1 MKRLLAL
8 LVLPVLLPLLLAGCA
23 NVRMIDAQVQAIA
36 TTSPIEPGARY
47 RFERLPSQ
55 VDQPRS
61 AQVEAIAQVALAQVG
76 LVRNDSAARYSAL
89 LGSRVQ
95 SYMAD
100 NWGNPLGA
108 PGGSYGQ
115 IIIGTGNTGSRV
127 GFGLGMGFPPPTWYR
142 HEVSL
147 LLRDLG
153 SNQVVYETR
162 AFHDGPWSDSDRIL
176 PALFEAALKDFP
188 KPPAGV
194 RRINIEI
201 PR

>member
-1 MKRLLAL
+1 MTRLLAL
-8 LVLPVLLPLLLAGCA
+8 LALTLLLTGCSS
-23 NVRMIDAQVQAIA
+23 VRLVDAQVQAIA
-36 TTSPIEPGARY
+36 TSAAIDKGARY

-55 VDQPRS
+55 ADQPRS

-76 LVRNDSAARYSAL
+76 LVRNDSAARYSVL

-115 IIIGTGNTGSRV
+115 IIIGTGNTGSMV
-127 GFGLGMGFPPPTWYR
+127 GFGLGMGFPSPTWYR
-142 HEVSL
+142 YEVSL

-162 AFHDGPWSDSDRIL
+162 AFHDGTWSDSDRIL

-188 KPPAGV
+188 TPPAGV

>member
-8 LVLPVLLPLLLAGCA
+8 LVLLVLLAGCA

-55 VDQPRS
+55 AEQPRS

-76 LVRNDSAARYSAL
+76 LVRNDSAARYSVL

-100 NWGNPLGA
+100 NWGNPLGT

-115 IIIGTGNTGSRV
+115 IIIGTGNTGSMV
-127 GFGLGMGFPPPTWYR
+127 GFGLSMGFPSPTWYR
-142 HEVSL
+142 YEVSL

-162 AFHDGPWSDSDRIL
+162 AFHDGTWSDNERIL

-194 RRINIEI
+194 RRINIEV

>member
-8 LVLPVLLPLLLAGCA
+8 LALPLLLTGCSS
-23 NVRMIDAQVQAIA
+23 VRLVDAQVQAIA
-36 TTSPIEPGARY
+36 TSTAIDKGARY

-55 VDQPRS
+55 ADQPRS

-76 LVRNDSAARYSAL
+76 LVRNDSAARYSVL

-100 NWGNPLGA
+100 NWGNPLGT

-115 IIIGTGNTGSRV
+115 IIIGTGNTGSMV
-127 GFGLGMGFPPPTWYR
+127 GFGLGMGFPSPTWYR
-142 HEVSL
+142 YEVSL

-162 AFHDGPWSDSDRIL
+162 AFHDGTWSDSDRIL

-188 KPPAGV
+188 TPPAGV

>member
-8 LVLPVLLPLLLAGCA
+8 LALTLLLTGCSS
-23 NVRMIDAQVQAIA
+23 VRLVDAQVQAIA
-36 TTSPIEPGARY
+36 TSTAIDKGARY

-55 VDQPRS
+55 ADQPRS

-76 LVRNDSAARYSAL
+76 LVRNDSAARYSVL

-100 NWGNPLGA
+100 NWGNPLGT

-115 IIIGTGNTGSRV
+115 IIIGTGNTGSMV
-127 GFGLGMGFPPPTWYR
+127 GFGLGMGFPSPTWYR
-142 HEVSL
+142 YEVSL

-162 AFHDGPWSDSDRIL
+162 AFHDGTWSDSDRIL

-188 KPPAGV
+188 TPPAGV

>member
-8 LVLPVLLPLLLAGCA
+8 LALTLLLTGCSS
-23 NVRMIDAQVQAIA
+23 VRLVDAQVQAIA
-36 TTSPIEPGARY
+36 TSTAIDKGARY

-55 VDQPRS
+55 ADQPRS

-76 LVRNDSAARYSAL
+76 LVRNDSAARYSVL

-100 NWGNPLGA
+100 NWGNPLGT

-115 IIIGTGNTGSRV
+115 IIIGTGNTGSMV
-127 GFGLGMGFPPPTWYR
+127 GFGLGMGFPSPTWYR
-142 HEVSL
+142 YEVSL

-153 SNQVVYETR
+153 SNHVVYETR
-162 AFHDGPWSDSDRIL
+162 AFHDGTWSDSDRIL

-188 KPPAGV
+188 TPPAGV

>member
-1 MKRLLAL
+1 MRRLLAL
-8 LVLPVLLPLLLAGCA
+8 LLLPLLLAGCA
-23 NVRMIDAQVQAIA
+23 GVRLVDAQVQAIA
-36 TTSPIEPGARY
+36 TSTAIEKGARY

-55 VDQPRS
+55 ADQASS

-76 LVRNDSAARYSAL
+76 LVRNDSAARYSVL

-95 SYMAD
+95 SYRAD
-100 NWGNPLGA
+100 NWGNPMGP
-108 PGGSYGQ
+108 PGGTYGQ
-115 IIIGTGNTGSRV
+115 VIIGTGNTGSMV
-127 GFGLGMGFPPPTWYR
+127 GFGLGMGFPSPTWYR
-142 HEVSL
+142 YEVSL

-162 AFHDGPWSDSDRIL
+162 AFHDGTWSDSNRIL

-188 KPPAGV
+188 TPPAGV

>member
-8 LVLPVLLPLLLAGCA
+8 LALTLLLTGCSS
-23 NVRMIDAQVQAIA
+23 VRLVDAQVQAIA
-36 TTSPIEPGARY
+36 TSTAIDKGARY

-55 VDQPRS
+55 ADQPRS
-61 AQVEAIAQVALAQVG
+61 AQVEAIAQMALAQVG
-76 LVRNDSAARYSAL
+76 LVRNDSAARYSVL

-115 IIIGTGNTGSRV
+115 IIIGTGNTGSMV
-127 GFGLGMGFPPPTWYR
+127 GFGLGMGMGFPSPTWYR
-142 HEVSL
+142 YEVSL

-162 AFHDGPWSDSDRIL
+162 AFHDGTWSDSDRIL

-188 KPPAGV
+188 TPPAGV